1 MKKTLKRSISFV
13 LAFMIVF
20 SMLTVLPSELFHSTY
35 VHAAEAIAELAG
47 ADPEIY
53 ENDDFTYTLTDEYTK
68 VRIMSCKLD
77 SDEIVIP
84 DTIDGK
90 KVTSIGPNAFQGS
103 SITSI
108 IMGKNIETICEY
120 AFANCTKLS
129 SVDFGDAVKSIGECS
144 FARTVI
150 TELNFPDSL
159 ETIGNNAFS
168 PYSYGTWGDYS
179 ESQLQSVTFGANLKT
194 IGSYAFYYNKK
205 LAEVNFT
212 GSKLTSIGYEAF
224 YDCDAIT
231 SLEITGDKATID
243 SRAFQDCGNLETV
256 TLSGVENLNN
266 NYVFYNCAKLKTFT
280 ADNSLKTIGNNAF
293 QYDKLLETAN
303 IGTGVTSIGSYAF
316 DGCNALTSIAI
327 PDGVTSIP
335 DYAFRDC
342 NSMETLSIGGG
353 VNNIS
358 KLAFINNGALQNISV
373 ASENESFKS
382 IDNVVYSKDGK
393 TLVLFKKSMTG
404 EYRIA
409 NGVETVAPYAFQNC
423 QLSKVIIPGS
433 VNTVSEYAFQNS
445 PNLAE
450 VVFEDSEVAEK
461 TIGNYAFANCTKL
474 SSVDFGNAVKSIGE
488 CSFARTVITELNFPD
503 SLETIGNNAFSPY
516 SYGTWGDYSES
527 QLQSVTFGANL
538 KTIGSYAFYYNKKL
552 AEVNFTGSKLT
563 SIGYEAFYDC
573 DAITSLEITGDKATI
588 DSRAFQD
595 CGNLETV
602 TLSGVENLNNNY
614 VFYNCAKLKTF
625 TADNSLKTIGNN
637 AFQYDK
643 LLETANIGTGVT
655 SIGSYAFDGCNAL
668 TSIAIP
674 DGVTSIPDYA
684 FRDCNS
690 LETVSVGSGVN
701 SISGTAFMNTTSLSE
716 INVSEN
722 NSVYASMS
730 GVLYNKAMTEIIL
743 SPKNKE
749 GEIIIPDTVTTI
761 KDYAFQNS
769 PNLTSVVI
777 GKNVETV
784 GSYAFSGC
792 PNLES
797 VTFKN
802 NSEISKTIGNYAFAD
817 CTKLSSVDFGNAV
830 KSIGSYAFRRT
841 AITELDFPDSLETI
855 AEYAFTPYYDY
866 SGGYFESKLQSI
878 NFGANLKTIGYHA
891 FRCNHKLTEVN
902 ITGGA
907 LKTIASNAF
916 YNCNGLTSVVIN
928 GDNATIQGYAFDN
941 CDNLETITLSGVAT
955 IESNDVFYNCAKLK
969 TFTADNSLK
978 TIGNYAFQ
986 GDKLLE
992 TANIGTGVTSIGSYA
1007 FDGCNALTSIAI
1019 PDGVTTISDCSFR
1032 NCSSLETLSIGSGV
1046 KSIYNNA
1053 FINAGALTN
1062 ITVSAANETFKSVD
1076 NVLYTKDGKT
1086 LVLFKKGMT
1095 GEYTIPDG
1103 VETISPY
1110 AFQNCKLSKITIPGS
1125 VKTVSQYAFQNCP
1138 NLAEVVFEDRE
1149 INDRTIDYYAFA
1161 NCPKLS
1167 SVDFG
1172 NSVKDIG
1179 ESAFRET
1186 ALTEIIFPENLE
1198 TIGQYAFYNNK
1209 QLVSVTFAGSNLTRI
1224 GYEAFYNCDALTNL
1238 EINGNNAVIENYAFE
1253 NCDKLKNVTLNGVA
1267 TIRYDA
1273 FAYCRALETVNM
1285 SNDVKT
1291 IESDAFYSCSALK
1304 EVVLSKNLESAA
1316 NRVFTGYSNMT
1327 VYCYEDTYSHEY
1339 ALTLNN
1345 VEIKFIL
1352 DNYYVTNLRAV
1363 NLASQSATFAWGK
1376 PKGFDNIDHY
1386 IISKN
1391 GVKYDETNS
1400 LSYTDTGLAPG
1411 ETYTYGVKAVD
1422 SDGIIS
1428 EEKTL
1433 EVTTACT
1440 SVERIVLP
1448 NNDITIGGLFKVKL
1462 TAVMENN
1469 LSKSGATAKFTYSA
1483 DGETWSDACTASVLP
1498 DGVSYVGYWDLKD
1511 VRTGEY
1517 MLRFT
1522 LTDKDG
1528 GESFKDTQ
1536 VIVDRTHPAA
1546 IDEVTVTPLET
1557 SINLAWQISKEYD
1570 TRIYRIYRKASN
1582 EDEFELISEI
1592 RNRNTT
1598 TYSDKNVE
1606 EGVTYEYYVVGT
1618 DSFGQESLTYEIVS
1632 AGIIDDSIAPAFTSI
1647 YPASNNFIYGSKKF
1661 TVNATDN
1668 VGVTKI
1674 ELYYS
1679 QDSTVPNE
1687 EWTLFASHNGSVF
1700 DEYVDTSV
1708 IPDGEVF
1715 VKAKIYD
1722 ANNNFV
1728 FSPAYRYYSDN
1739 TGPEKVQNVTCV
1751 QAIGTIVT
1759 LSWDEISDND
1769 LHHYVVEVQNSNNGW
1784 DWAAQTSS
1792 TNGVNIKNL
1801 KPETE
1806 YTYRVVGYDKFN
1818 NRGVVSDPIT
1828 VTTAADT
1835 EAPLITSI
1843 SPQPGYYNN
1852 KISLQIYA
1860 KDDYRVTN
1868 LTVQTS
1874 TDKNNWS
1881 NVANLTADNPSTG
1894 VNFRHE
1900 LSLANYEEGSLFVR
1914 GIAKDSYGNTTP
1926 TNEATVYEYVVD
1938 RTAPAVPVGI
1948 SAASAAPEDTGS
1960 CYVNVSWNPVT
1971 DDDSF
1976 SYYNVYR
1983 SDSENGDY
1991 TLIKGR
1997 LNTVNTYD
2005 NSVEYGKTYFYKV
2018 EAVDKAG
2025 NVSEKSAAVSCKVK
2039 DDEEAPVIYSV
2050 SPVSGTYIGAKN
2062 SVISVAASDNARLDT
2077 LKVEYKTNGLFSSF
2091 TTLRE
2096 VTGNAKN
2103 NCEIKVTLPIEELD
2117 NETEVTLKITASDA
2131 SGNQAEE
2138 KTVTY
2143 MIDKEAAEIKDLE
2156 LTKTEDNIY
2165 TASWTTDDE
2174 DVSYFYVY
2182 KKTANDSDYTLY
2194 DSVMAQTGKT
2204 SYSYTDEEITLADR
2218 SVGYKIE
2225 SYDRAG
2231 NTAFAE
2237 TVILETSGTVR
2248 PTAVILC
2255 QSSMVFGSEYI
2266 FEATASFDDLGI
2278 TCYEFNFG
2286 DGSAPVVNSNGVTTH
2301 VYSEQG
2307 EYTLSLTV
2315 TDTDGNTDTVRKQ
2328 ISVTGRELINK
2339 VYVTVKDDKGNV
2351 LPNTDVYADLGE
2363 TNQMYARTNSSGM
2376 VSFELSVGTH
2386 IISSYK
2392 NSDYLPIKRSIAVT
2406 GSDMELTL
2414 VLINEPIVTGEFEI
2428 HKMTFDEIVAAG
2440 IDINAAENRNVV
2452 KINVTL
2458 IYEAMPIKSQIIWNG
2473 REVKADPI
2481 YVKSSNGSTHKL
2493 TPFVLGGGGGGCG
2506 YGGGGYG
2513 GGGYGG
2519 IDNPT
2524 VVYIDV
2530 PVEFSYLK
2538 EFFDV
2543 KLHILNHAS
2552 EDFSL
2557 LDSTVKLNVPDGLTI
2572 VNTNYSTSNPTI
2584 YIGEIQ
2590 GQSQKTV
2597 SWVLRGDKPGVYDIS
2612 ADFLGMLSY
2621 FNEPISAKFI
2631 ADEPITVQDTSSIN
2645 ITVEASQTT
2654 HDNTVFYNTVI
2665 ENTGNFALEAFEWVP
2680 LIESFVDEFVDSS
2693 GHSYEMTEQRT
2704 TLNPGEK
2711 FIYHYSTDLNGMYR
2725 YIGNMVD
2732 EMNSNGA
2739 NVKVVTFPVE
2749 HFLNYYLDK
2758 YPEEGGNFVFYVKH
2772 RHGESLTP
2780 IEGAKVKL
2788 TDTAVFT
2795 TDSQGCAIVPSEQ
2808 RKSIKTNS
2816 IIVSANGY
2824 YDYNGTFGGLQYGKS
2839 ETIELYCND
2848 DFSIKDV
2855 KLDGKSAM
2863 TSNCKIVTND
2873 KDQNGNTKNLTF
2885 LAEIY
2890 GDIDTYDIYQNGK
2903 AVAAV
2908 SKNANKTKHLYQIV
2922 CAADSF
2928 VEKQSVEI
2936 RAKNKNGDEIVE
2948 LLKIKVVTIDFDID
2962 VQLPGDSFSMQT
2974 DNDEYEWL
2982 KGLLFNFKIC
2992 DLLGLSYV
3000 HDYENDTVTFGV
3012 NVSKTVWEKVA
3023 SEPGN
3028 GFDNAYG
3035 TFKHGK
3041 DVFSDLLNEIRD
3053 QYEKASGNSG
3063 DSVRE
3068 KFNAGKWGSPKINIF
3083 AQGALS
3089 FKINDDGKL
3098 EYQSSKIY
3106 IGASFGIGYSTNF
3119 IIGPVPFTAGVD
3131 ASISGGFE
3139 GSFTKKSETYN
3150 IASMNFKLSGIL
3162 TVNVGIGISL
3172 ASIGVYGSTTPAFDF
3187 VIVSN
3192 DKAPGLETFT
3202 LSGELGFYIKALFF
3216 ETNFKIFSGSWK
3228 IFDRSAKNGVGS
3240 VGDAYNP
3247 DSYTINDDI
3256 LSYNPYWASPVATSV
3271 GTTTMLDNAYSG
3283 TPAQIAVCGNK
3294 AVMVYQGVDRNAD
3307 NVANALALYYSVYN
3321 PETMNWSVPKK
3332 LDSNQQADIDFTLV
3346 SNGDKAY
3353 VLYTQ
3358 ANSELSE
3365 DIGIL
3370 DVTKKID
3377 VYSAEFDSS
3386 TETFSGFD
3394 RLTNDESYD
3403 TIPVIKTIGGS
3414 PTAVWTSNSEGS
3426 PFLSEGTNSIKLSKL
3441 ENGEWSA
3448 PQTVVST
3455 EDAIINCDVVA
3466 SDRTP
3471 VVVYTTDADDDLVT
3485 ADDRNLYVLNT
3496 ANNESQTIAQGVTS
3510 AVEIGELMGNNVV
3523 MWYDNG
3529 EMKQYNAKTSVITSI
3544 DGIPSAAAKEFKI
3557 ASDENGNNALVFVSE
3572 GTIYAKYLNTE
3583 TGSWSEPIAVASSE
3597 NNIEN
3602 ISAEYVNGKLN
3613 VTYYDTKVTDS
3624 ESMATQSDLKT
3635 AVAANTPKPEITS
3648 ASVDHENLVLG
3659 QEAEMQVTVRNSS
3672 SAPTGNLSFTVTNY
3686 DGTVLGSFTTENVS
3700 LNAGESQDFVVPF
3713 TVPDDIV
3720 NRDVKVTVTDSTKT
3734 GVSSK
3739 NVKLAVVD
3747 YGVNASQIYDGDKE
3761 YIKAVVY
3768 NNTNYTSPATLEV
3781 YNRFTDEVLYST
3793 NISKVEKNY
3802 PVTAKIEIDNSY
3814 IDKNG
3819 YISVRIVTKAE
3830 DSFETDNTDMFQYIP
3845 KDAFDT
3851 PDLLIG
3857 DVNLDGEVDINDATE
3872 ISKYLVNLIT
3882 LEGKALATAD
3892 VNGDADI
3899 DINDVTCI
3907 QKYLAKFTSY
3917 GNCGQKLTSRV

>member
-103 SITSI
+103 SITSV

-120 AFANCTKLS
+120 AFSDCASLS
-129 SVDFGDAVKSIGECS
+129 NVDFGNAVKTIGDYAFGMNS
-144 FARTVI
+144 I
-150 TELNFPDSL
+150 TELSLPDSL
-159 ETIGNNAFS
+159 ESIGYGAFS
-168 PYSYGTWGDYS
+168 PYRYGTYNS
-179 ESQLQSVTFGANLKT
+179 YRESQLQKVTFGSNLKS
-194 IGSYAFYYNKK
+194 IGDNAFYYCNK
-205 LAEVNFT
+205 LSEVDFT
-212 GSKLTSIGYEAF
+212 GDKLESIGGSAF
-224 YDCDAIT
+224 NDCDALINI
-231 SLEITGDKATID
+231 EISGNNAIIKGG
-243 SRAFQDCGNLETV
+243 AFYHCNNLETV
-256 TLSGVENLNN
+256 TLSGVEALNSN
-266 NYVFYNCAKLKTFT
+266 DVFEYCYKLKSFT
-280 ADNSLKTIGNNAF
+280 ADNSLKTIGNYAFHGDKLLETANIGTGVTSIGNYAFDGCNALTSIAIPDGVTSIPDYAFQNCTSLETASVGSGLNNISKLAFINNGALQNISVSSENESFKSIDNVVYSKDGKTLVLFKKGLTGEYRIADGVETIAPYAFQNCKLSKIIIPGNVNTVSEYAFQSSPNLTEVVFEDSEVAEKTIGSYAFSDCTSLSNVDFGNAVKTIGDYAFGMNSITELSLPDSLESIGYGAFSPYRYGYYNNYRESQLQKVTFGSNIKTIGDYAFYNCYKLAEVDFTGEKLESIGGNAF
-293 QYDKLLETAN
+293 SNCDALTNLEISGNNAIIKGSAFYHCDNLETVTLNGVEALNSSDVFEYCYKLKSFTADNSLKTIGNYAFHGDKLLETAN

-316 DGCNALTSIAI
+316 DGCNALQSITI
-327 PDGVTSIP
+327 PDGVTTIP

-342 NSMETLSIGGG
+342 S
-353 VNNIS
+353 
-358 KLAFINNGALQNISV
+358 
-373 ASENESFKS
+373 
-382 IDNVVYSKDGK
+382 
-393 TLVLFKKSMTG
+393 
-404 EYRIA
+404 
-409 NGVETVAPYAFQNC
+409 
-423 QLSKVIIPGS
+423 
-433 VNTVSEYAFQNS
+433 
-445 PNLAE
+445 
-450 VVFEDSEVAEK
+450 
-461 TIGNYAFANCTKL
+461 
-474 SSVDFGNAVKSIGE
+474 
-488 CSFARTVITELNFPD
+488 
-503 SLETIGNNAFSPY
+503 
-516 SYGTWGDYSES
+516 
-527 QLQSVTFGANL
+527 
-538 KTIGSYAFYYNKKL
+538 
-552 AEVNFTGSKLT
+552 
-563 SIGYEAFYDC
+563 
-573 DAITSLEITGDKATI
+573 
-588 DSRAFQD
+588 
-595 CGNLETV
+595 
-602 TLSGVENLNNNY
+602 
-614 VFYNCAKLKTF
+614 
-625 TADNSLKTIGNN
+625 
-637 AFQYDK
+637 
-643 LLETANIGTGVT
+643 
-655 SIGSYAFDGCNAL
+655 
-668 TSIAIP
+668 
-674 DGVTSIPDYA
+674 
-684 FRDCNS
+684 S

-701 SISGTAFMNTTSLSE
+701 SISGTAFVNTTSLSE

-730 GVLYNKAMTEIIL
+730 GVLYNKAKTEIIL

-784 GSYAFSGC
+784 GAYAFSGC

-802 NSEISKTIGNYAFAD
+802 NSEISKTIGEYAFAD
-817 CTKLSSVDFGNAV
+817 CTKLSSIDFGNAV
-830 KSIGSYAFRRT
+830 KSIGNYAFKRT
-841 AITELDFPDSLETI
+841 AFTELVFPDSLETI
-855 AEYAFTPYYDY
+855 GDYAFTPYLYNDY
-866 SGGYFESKLQSI
+866 GNVYQSQLLSVT
-878 NFGANLKTIGYHA
+878 FGSNLKSIGNYA
-891 FRCNHKLTEVN
+891 FVYNNKLTELV
-902 ITGGA
+902 ITGNKLTNIG
-907 LKTIASNAF
+907 SYAF
-916 YNCNGLTSVVIN
+916 RDCDALTSVEISGN
-928 GDNATIQGYAFDN
+928 KTIFKSGAFYQ
-941 CDNLETITLSGVAT
+941 CDNLETVTLSGVEALN
-955 IESNDVFYNCAKLK
+955 SNDVFEYCYKLK
-969 TFTADNSLK
+969 TFTADNRLK
-978 TIGNYAFQ
+978 TIGNYAFH

-992 TANIGTGVTSIGSYA
+992 TANIGTGVTSIGYA
-1007 FDGCNALTSIAI
+1007 AFSGCNALKSIAI
-1019 PDGVTTISDCSFR
+1019 PDGVTTLSDSSFDS
-1032 NCSSLETLSIGSGV
+1032 CKALATLSLGSGV
-1046 KSIYNNA
+1046 KTISTTAFVNA
-1053 FINAGALTN
+1053 NALEN
-1062 ITVSAANETFKSVD
+1062 ITVSEANENFKSVD
-1076 NVLYTKDGKT
+1076 NVLYSKDGKT

-1095 GEYTIPDG
+1095 GEYTIPSG
-1103 VETISPY
+1103 VETIAPY
-1110 AFQNCKLSKITIPGS
+1110 AFQNCKLSKVTIPGS
-1125 VKTVSQYAFQNCP
+1125 VKTVSEYAFQNCP

-1172 NSVKDIG
+1172 SSVKDIG

-1400 LSYTDTGLAPG
+1400 LSYTDTGLTPG

-1728 FSPAYRYYSDN
+1728 YSPAYRYYSDN

-1900 LSLANYEEGSLFVR
+1900 LSLANYEEGSLYVR

-2103 NCEIKVTLPIEELD
+2103 NCDIKVTLPIEELD
-2117 NETEVTLKITASDA
+2117 NETEVTLKITAADA

-2143 MIDKEAAEIKDLE
+2143 TIDKEAAEIKDLE

-2225 SYDRAG
+2225 SYDRTG
-2231 NTAFAE
+2231 NTATAQTE
-2237 TVILETSGTVR
+2237 MLGVTGMIK
-2248 PTAVILC
+2248 PTAIIDC
-2255 QSSMVFGSEYI
+2255 QPTMVFGSEYL
-2266 FEATASFDDLGI
+2266 FDGTGSVDDGGI
-2278 TCYEFNFG
+2278 TSYEFNFG
-2286 DGSAPVVNSNGVTTH
+2286 DGTDPVINAEGTTTH
-2301 VYSEQG
+2301 VYNEQG
-2307 EYTLSLTV
+2307 EYTFTLTV
-2315 TDTDGNTDTVRKQ
+2315 TDTDGNTDTVTKQ
-2328 ISVTGRELINK
+2328 ITVTGRELVSK
-2339 VYVTVKDDKGNV
+2339 VYVTVKDDKNNV
-2351 LPNTDVYADLGE
+2351 MPNTDVYADLGE
-2363 TNQMYARTNSSGM
+2363 TNQQHAYTNSSGLAT
-2376 VSFELSVGTH
+2376 FELPVGTH

-2406 GSDMELTL
+2406 GNDIQLTL

-2458 IYEAMPIKSQIIWNG
+2458 VYEAVPIKSQIIWNG
-2473 REVKADPI
+2473 KEVKAEPI
-2481 YVKSSNGSTHKL
+2481 YVKSSNGKTHKL
-2493 TPFVLGGGGGGCG
+2493 TPYVIGGGGGGG
-2506 YGGGGYG
+2506 FGGGGG
-2513 GGGYGG
+2513 GG

-2524 VVYIDV
+2524 VIYIDV

-2557 LDSTVKLNVPDGLTI
+2557 LDSTVKLNVPEGLTV
-2572 VNTNYSTSNPTI
+2572 VNTNYSSSKATV

-2590 GQSQKTV
+2590 GQTQKTV
-2597 SWVLRGDKPGVYDIS
+2597 SWVLRGDKPGTYDIS

-2621 FNEPISAKFI
+2621 FNEPIAAKFV
-2631 ADEPITVQDTSSIN
+2631 ADEPIVVQDSSSIN
-2645 ITVEASQTT
+2645 VEVEASQTSFGGT
-2654 HDNTVFYNTVI
+2654 IFYNTII
-2665 ENTGNFALEAFEWVP
+2665 ENTGDFALEAFQWVP
-2680 LIESFVDEFVDSS
+2680 LIESFADEYVDAD
-2693 GHSYEMTEQRT
+2693 GNHYEMTEQRT
-2704 TLNPGEK
+2704 VLAPGEK
-2711 FIYHYSTDLNGMYR
+2711 FIYHYFTKVGRLYK
-2725 YIGNMVD
+2725 YIGNIVD
-2732 EMNSNGA
+2732 DMNSNGA
-2739 NVKVVTFPVE
+2739 QVKVTTYPAE
-2749 HFLNYYLDK
+2749 HFLDLYYEK
-2758 YPEEGGNFVFYVKH
+2758 FPEEAGNFVFYIKDKNDNDI
-2772 RHGESLTP
+2772 S
-2780 IEGAKVKL
+2780 GAKIKL
-2788 TDTAVFT
+2788 NDEVELESNNKGMTLVSPEERQDILS
-2795 TDSQGCAIVPSEQ
+2795 D
-2808 RKSIKTNS
+2808 RL
-2816 IIVSANGY
+2816 IVSKEGY
-2824 YDYNGTFGGLQYGKS
+2824 YTYDSNFEGVQLGTNKHV
-2839 ETIELYCND
+2839 TLYSLD
-2848 DFSIKDV
+2848 DFVVEDV
-2855 KLDGKSAM
+2855 LLDGKSAVTETRM
-2863 TSNCKIVTND
+2863 IATND
-2873 KDQNGNTKNLTF
+2873 VDSKGNPKNITF
-2885 LAEIY
+2885 TATIY
-2890 GDIDTYDIYQNGK
+2890 GNVKEFDIYQGDNKITSVGK
-2903 AVAAV
+2903 NIDA
-2908 SKNANKTKHLYQIV
+2908 SKHLYQVICPASDFTV
-2922 CAADSF
+2922 GEPVEFRTKATDGRDINVELRTRTIEVNLNPDISLPTDNFHIEVNSPEFEWLNGYSFDFALNDSMGL
-2928 VEKQSVEI
+2928 SVEYD
-2936 RAKNKNGDEIVE
+2936 RKEQ
-2948 LLKIKVVTIDFDID
+2948 KVTVGLNIDAVT
-2962 VQLPGDSFSMQT
+2962 
-2974 DNDEYEWL
+2974 
-2982 KGLLFNFKIC
+2982 
-2992 DLLGLSYV
+2992 
-3000 HDYENDTVTFGV
+3000 
-3012 NVSKTVWEKVA
+3012 WEQVK
-3023 SEPGN
+3023 
-3028 GFDNAYG
+3028 
-3035 TFKHGK
+3035 K
-3041 DVFSDLLNEIRD
+3041 
-3053 QYEKASGNSG
+3053 
-3063 DSVRE
+3063 
-3068 KFNAGKWGSPKINIF
+3068 NAGKDDDDDDEPYSFDTVQKFNNYTGTSMYKEITKAIEKEFNEAKNSKPDKFAPGKINIF
-3083 AQGALS
+3083 VQGALE
-3089 FKINDDGKL
+3089 FDVKDDGKL
-3098 EYQSSKIY
+3098 ELSGSSLS
-3106 IGASFGIGYSTNF
+3106 IGATFGIEWDTTFVVGVVPLTASVGVSSTMGVGTSFEHTVENY
-3119 IIGPVPFTAGVD
+3119 IPKIHMAEASLNLESEIELSIGVGV
-3131 ASISGGFE
+3131 SV
-3139 GSFTKKSETYN
+3139 
-3150 IASMNFKLSGIL
+3150 LS
-3162 TVNVGIGISL
+3162 
-3172 ASIGVYGSTTPAFDF
+3172 AGVYGSVGAESTIVLYSKTEPAGLKEAKIKGEFGVYF
-3187 VIVSN
+3187 KFIFFEEKWPIVSGEYQLYPPKYSN
-3192 DKAPGLETFT
+3192 D
-3202 LSGELGFYIKALFF
+3202 
-3216 ETNFKIFSGSWK
+3216 
-3228 IFDRSAKNGVGS
+3228 S
-3240 VGDAYNP
+3240 VGKGYNP
-3247 DSYTINDDI
+3247 DLYTVNTDI
-3256 LSYNPYWASPVATSV
+3256 MSLNPYWASPVATSL

-3365 DIGIL
+3365 DIGIF

-3377 VYSAEFDSS
+3377 VYTAEFDSS
-3386 TETFSGFD
+3386 SETFSGFD

-3471 VVVYTTDADDDLVT
+3471 VVVYTTDADGDLVT

-3496 ANNESQTIAQGVTS
+3496 ANNESRTIAQGVTS

-3529 EMKQYNAKTSVITSI
+3529 EMKQYNAKTSAITSI

-3557 ASDENGNNALVFVSE
+3557 ASDENGNNAIVFVSE

-3635 AVAANTPKPEITS
+3635 AVASNTPKPEITS